1 MEALQQLAT
10 NIYKTIAEAEELDVS
25 VVMGALGVVMSSII
39 VEIGMPEEKAVYA
52 FRKSLAAAERRAKDA
67 TPKVH

>member
-25 VVMGALGVVMSSII
+25 VVMGALGFVMSSII